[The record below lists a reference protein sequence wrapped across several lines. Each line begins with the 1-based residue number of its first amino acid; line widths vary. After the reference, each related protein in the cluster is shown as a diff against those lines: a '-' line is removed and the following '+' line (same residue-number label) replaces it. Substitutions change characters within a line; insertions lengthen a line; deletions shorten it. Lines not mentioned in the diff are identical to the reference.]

1 MAMAATRAAA
11 IRRGVRLEVV
21 TVAWMA
27 AEAALAIGAGI
38 AARSVLLTAFGFD
51 SVIELSS
58 GIVLWRR
65 LTFEASGRSP
75 AGIERMERTTARVS
89 ASLLILLCLYVVV
102 SSVGGLAA
110 GLKPETSVLGIA
122 VAAAALVV
130 MPLLALAKSRANRI
144 IGSASLRADIAETI
158 TCAYL
163 AGVTLAGIGLSYLL
177 GMWWLQYVAAVA
189 LLIWLVPETREALE
203 AAAGSGHEEEQ
214 RVPDSQRK
222 D

>member
-1 MAMAATRAAA
+1 
-11 IRRGVRLEVV
+11 VRLEVV
-21 TVAWMA
+21 TVLWMA

-65 LTFEASGRSP
+65 LAVEASGR
-75 AGIERMERTTARVS
+75 ATDGIERMERTTARVS
-89 ASLLILLCLYVVV
+89 ASLLILLCLYVVLT
-102 SSVGGLAA
+102 SVGGLAV
-110 GLKPETSVLGIA
+110 GLKPGTSVLGIA

-130 MPLLALAKSRANRI
+130 MPLLALAKSRANRVI
-144 IGSASLRADIAETI
+144 ASASLRADIAETI

-163 AGVTLAGIGLSYLL
+163 AGVTLAGIGLSYVL
-177 GMWWLQYVAAVA
+177 GAWWLQYVAAVA

-203 AAAGSGHEEEQ
+203 AAAGGGHEDEH
-214 RVPDSQRK
+214 RAPDSQTK

>member
-1 MAMAATRAAA
+1 MAMAGTRAAA

-51 SVIELSS
+51 S